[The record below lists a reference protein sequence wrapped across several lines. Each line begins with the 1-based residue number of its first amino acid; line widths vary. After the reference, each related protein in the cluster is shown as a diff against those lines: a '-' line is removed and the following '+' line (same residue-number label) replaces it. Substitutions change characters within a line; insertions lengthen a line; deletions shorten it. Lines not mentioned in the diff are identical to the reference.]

1 MEVRGKIGFTMEVK
15 GKSDVPWT
23 YSIYKCYP
31 ILCQC
36 YPKIHPKFAK
46 ISPRVSTTCPQQFP
60 RFPNSSEV
68 KNLIKSN
75 FQVELSARRLSLQA
89 ASRREKLFFLG
100 EDVARVDGVYEMFM
114 EHISRCI
121 KLVGAYDG
129 LCLLHVFWT
138 V

>member
-1 MEVRGKIGFTMEVK
+1 M
-15 GKSDVPWT
+15 P
-23 YSIYKCYP
+23 
-31 ILCQC
+31 C

-68 KNLIKSN
+68 KNLIKSS
-75 FQVELSARRLSLQA
+75 FQVELSARRLSFQA
-89 ASRREKLFFLG
+89 ASRREKLAFFLG
-100 EDVARVDGVYEMFM
+100 EDVARVDGVYEMFI

-129 LCLLHVFWT
+129 LCLLQT
-138 V
+138 VHDFLTV